1 MMITLRDRRKTR
13 VQTSSIALYRATSV
27 ITRHPDTEHPA
38 LELSVGSLTMMIIYT
53 NQEDLSKDL
62 ATLDTLTSLGKEE

>member
-27 ITRHPDTEHPA
+27 ITRAPDIEHPA
-38 LELSVGSLTMMIIYT
+38 LELSVGSLTMMIIYV